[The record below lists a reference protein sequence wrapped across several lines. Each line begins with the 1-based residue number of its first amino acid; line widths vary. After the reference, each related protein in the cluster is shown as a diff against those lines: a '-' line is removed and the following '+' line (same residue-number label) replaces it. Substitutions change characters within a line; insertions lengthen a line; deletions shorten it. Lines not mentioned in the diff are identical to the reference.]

1 MKRLGI
7 IDKLRSKGF
16 VMHTIKLQVHDSIY
30 DHIMFI
36 LKNLNTKE
44 LKIIEDSVS
53 DRKKSP
59 QEYSETRVFSN
70 HTANI
75 IEDWQDDAEDAI
87 WK

>member
-1 MKRLGI
+1 
-7 IDKLRSKGF
+7 
-16 VMHTIKLQVHDSIY
+16 MHTIKLQVQDSIY

-53 DRKKSP
+53 DRKKP
-59 QEYSETRVFSN
+59 LQEYNEIRVFSN

-75 IEDWQDDAEDAI
+75 IEEWQDDAEDAI

>member
-1 MKRLGI
+1 M
-7 IDKLRSKGF
+7 
-16 VMHTIKLQVHDSIY
+16 TIKLQIQDSIY

-53 DRKKSP
+53 KKKDD
-59 QEYSETRVFSN
+59 EVMVYSN
-70 HTANI
+70 QTAST
-75 IEDWQDDAEDAI
+75 IEDWYDEREDEI

>member
-7 IDKLRSKGF
+7 IDKLKSKGF

-44 LKIIEDSVS
+44 LKIIEDSVL
-53 DRKKSP
+53 DRK
-59 QEYSETRVFSN
+59 N
-70 HTANI
+70 HRKNI
-75 IEDWQDDAEDAI
+75 VRQGYFQIIQQAL
-87 WK
+87 

>member
-1 MKRLGI
+1 
-7 IDKLRSKGF
+7 
-16 VMHTIKLQVHDSIY
+16 MHTIKLQVQDSIY
-30 DHIMFI
+30 DHIIFL

-53 DRKKSP
+53 GRKKLL
-59 QEYSETRVFSN
+59 QEHDEIGVFSN

-75 IEDWQDDAEDAI
+75 IEEWQDDTEDDI